1 MKKYL
6 SILFTAI
13 FAAMFVFSATSCSKD
28 ESLEDSIIGTWK
40 LVSADA
46 LGQNVSLSEET
57 IYFQFRKNG
66 TFVGGNGTIAFEM
79 GTWNLSGT
87 TLIINMRDTD
97 IDTDIDLDDF
107 DFFEDV
113 DISTI
118 YLSKN
123 KLTMSYLGGLGNL
136 NFERV
141 SDKKIGKLQ

>member
-40 LVSADA
+40 LVSADE
-46 LGQNVSLSEET
+46 LGQNVSLSEEET
-57 IYFQFRKNG
+57 VYFQFRKNG
-66 TFVGGNGTIAFEM
+66 TFVVGNGTIAFEM

-87 TLIINMRDTD
+87 TLIIR
-97 IDTDIDLDDF
+97 DTDIDLDDF
-107 DFFEDV
+107 DFFEDG
-113 DISTI
+113 DDLPMIATI

-123 KLTMSYLGGLGNL
+123 KLTMSFYGGLANL